1 MTRGQP
7 ITLFLAIL
15 TAHYFPRIAVVIL
28 DAATRSK
35 AGTQW
40 EGGSKLNDL
49 SDL

>member
-15 TAHYFPRIAVVIL
+15 IAHSFPRIGRVIL
-28 DAATRSK
+28 DAATQSK

-40 EGGSKLNDL
+40 EGGQNV
-49 SDL
+49 